1 MKKHFIFFLLLM
13 SNLALAEWTL
23 IFESSDSKSKY
34 FADLS
39 NIKVN
44 EKHSKLRLW
53 TIEDFIDTQEA
64 ADHKNKK
71 GRILYLSVKSYA
83 EFDCKN
89 LQIRIMAYSVYE
101 ENMAKGERIFSK
113 GTPWEWEKINE
124 NTIYDLYQRKA
135 CKTSGLS

>member
-23 IFESSDSKSKY
+23 IFKSSDSKSKY

-44 EKHSKLRLW
+44 EKYSKLRLW
-53 TIEDFIDTQEA
+53 TIEDFVDTQEA
-64 ADHKNKK
+64 ANY
-71 GRILYLSVKSYA
+71 LYLSVKSYA

-113 GTPWEWEKINE
+113 GTPWEWEKINK

>member
-1 MKKHFIFFLLLM
+1 M

-44 EKHSKLRLW
+44 EKYSKLRLW
-53 TIEDFIDTQEA
+53 TIEDFVDTQEA
-64 ADHKNKK
+64 ANY
-71 GRILYLSVKSYA
+71 LYLSVKSYA

-113 GTPWEWEKINE
+113 GTPWEWEKINK